1 MSTETIEAMALAI
14 DQRMGELDLAP
25 SDLVRETGHSWTT
38 IGRVRRGE
46 RINYS
51 RKLKSKLC
59 RVLGWTPNSIDLMFK
74 SESITATSRLPSP

>member
-1 MSTETIEAMALAI
+1 MALAI